1 MKGLMFLKIF
11 LILFI
16 AAGFFV
22 YNKAQQ
28 IVTLPHEVTEDTF
41 VQIKSGMPLR
51 DIAEMLRQNKL
62 IEHNYEFIL
71 YVKFYKL
78 YPKFKAGEYL
88 INNDISIA
96 GLADL
101 FSGGKTHL
109 RKLTIPEGL
118 TAREAMD
125 IILDNEFL
133 EDDFTPFKE
142 GEILPETYTF
152 TRHEKRQKL
161 VNQAKEAMDKV
172 LQQAWDERDA
182 DLPLKNKEEMLV
194 LASIVEKETGVAD
207 ERPQVASVFVNRLKK
222 GMLLQTDPCAT
233 IVYILTEI
241 QGKPHPDRVLLEDTK
256 IDSPYNTY
264 KYEGLPPKPICNPG
278 KAAIMAV
285 AHPDKT
291 PYLYFVASGEGG
303 HNFARTLEEHNSNVH
318 KWKAKSK

>member
-1 MKGLMFLKIF
+1 MRSLLFLKIF
-11 LILFI
+11 IILFI

-22 YNKAQQ
+22 YSQVQQ
-28 IVTLPHEVTEDTF
+28 VIDTPHKVAEDTF
-41 VQIKSGMPLR
+41 VQIKTGMPLQ
-51 DIAEMLRQNKL
+51 DIAEMLRRNKL

-71 YVKFYKL
+71 YVKFNKL
-78 YPKFKAGEYL
+78 YPKFRAGEYL

-125 IILDNEFL
+125 IILNNEYL
-133 EDDFTPFKE
+133 ENDFTPFKE

-152 TRHEKRQKL
+152 SRHEERQKL
-161 VNQAKEAMDKV
+161 VDQAKQALNKV
-172 LQQAWDERDA
+172 LQQAWDERDT

-207 ERPQVASVFVNRLKK
+207 ERPQVASVFINRLRKD
-222 GMLLQTDPCAT
+222 MLLQTDPTVIYAIT
-233 IVYILTEI
+233 EGKSDLKRKLTRN
-241 QGKPHPDRVLLEDTK
+241 DLD

-264 KYEGLPPKPICNPG
+264 KYAGLPPAPICNPG

-291 PYLYFVASGEGG
+291 PYLYFVASGNGG
-303 HNFARTLEEHNSNVH
+303 HNFARTLDEHNQNVR
-318 KWKAKSK
+318 KWKAVNK

>member
-1 MKGLMFLKIF
+1 MRNLLFLKIF

-22 YNKAQQ
+22 YSRAQQ
-28 IVTLPHEVTEDTF
+28 IVDTPHKVTEDTF
-41 VQIKSGMPLR
+41 VQITTGMPLQN
-51 DIAEMLRQNKL
+51 IAEMLRRNKL

-71 YVKFYKL
+71 YVKLNKL

-88 INNDISIA
+88 INNDISVA

-125 IILDNEFL
+125 IILNNEYL
-133 EDDFTPFKE
+133 ENDFTPFKE

-152 TRHEKRQKL
+152 SRHEERQKL
-161 VNQAKEAMDKV
+161 VNQAKQALDKV
-172 LQQAWDERDA
+172 LSQAWENRDA
-182 DLPLKNKEEMLV
+182 DLPLKNKDEMLI

-207 ERPQVASVFVNRLKK
+207 ERPQVASVFINRLKK
-222 GMLLQTDPCAT
+222 DMLLQTDPTVIYA
-233 IVYILTEI
+233 LTE
-241 QGKPHPDRVLLEDTK
+241 GKSDLKRSLTRKDLE

-264 KYEGLPPKPICNPG
+264 KYAGLPPTPICNPG
-278 KAAIMAV
+278 KAAIEAV

-291 PYLYFVASGEGG
+291 PYLYFVASGNGG
-303 HNFARTLEEHNSNVH
+303 HNFARTLEEHNNNVR
-318 KWKAKSK
+318 KWKAVSK

>member
-1 MKGLMFLKIF
+1 MKSLMFLKIF

-28 IVTLPHEVTEDTF
+28 IVTVPHEVTEDTF
-41 VQIKSGMPLR
+41 VQIKSGMPLQ
-51 DIAEMLRQNKL
+51 DIADMLRKNKL
-62 IEHNYEFIL
+62 IEHNYEFVL

-118 TAREAMD
+118 TAREAME
-125 IILDNEFL
+125 IILANEFL

-152 TRHEKRQKL
+152 TRHEERQKL

-194 LASIVEKETGVAD
+194 LASIVEKETGVTN
-207 ERPQVASVFVNRLKK
+207 ERPQVASVFINRLKK
-222 GMLLQTDPCAT
+222 GMLLQTDPTVIYAIT
-233 IVYILTEI
+233 EGKKDLGRSLTR
-241 QGKPHPDRVLLEDTK
+241 KDLE
-256 IDSPYNTY
+256 IDSPFNTY

-303 HNFARTLEEHNSNVH
+303 HNFARTLEEHNNNVR

>member
-1 MKGLMFLKIF
+1 MKSLMFLKIF

-28 IVTLPHEVTEDTF
+28 IVTVPHEVTEDTF
-41 VQIKSGMPLR
+41 VQIKSGMPLQ
-51 DIAEMLRQNKL
+51 DIADMLRKNKL
-62 IEHNYEFIL
+62 IEHNYEFVL

-96 GLADL
+96 RLADL

-118 TAREAMD
+118 TAREAME
-125 IILDNEFL
+125 IILANEFL

-152 TRHEKRQKL
+152 TRHEERQKL

-194 LASIVEKETGVAD
+194 LASIVEKETGVTN
-207 ERPQVASVFVNRLKK
+207 ERPQVASVFINRLKK
-222 GMLLQTDPCAT
+222 GMLLQTDPTVIYAIT
-233 IVYILTEI
+233 EGKKDLGRSLTR
-241 QGKPHPDRVLLEDTK
+241 KDLE
-256 IDSPYNTY
+256 IDSPFNTY
-264 KYEGLPPKPICNPG
+264 KYAGLPPKPICNPG

-303 HNFARTLEEHNSNVH
+303 HNFARTLEEHNNNVR

>member
-11 LILFI
+11 LIFFI

-28 IVTLPHEVTEDTF
+28 IVTVPHEVTEDTF

-125 IILDNEFL
+125 IIMNNEYL

-142 GEILPETYTF
+142 GDILPETYTF
-152 TRHEKRQKL
+152 TRHEERQKL

-172 LQQAWDERDA
+172 LQQAWNEKDA
-182 DLPLKNKEEMLV
+182 DLPLKNKEEMLI
-194 LASIVEKETGVAD
+194 LASIVEKETGVAN
-207 ERPQVASVFVNRLKK
+207 ERPQVASVFINRLRK
-222 GMLLQTDPCAT
+222 GMLLQTDPTVIYAIT
-233 IVYILTEI
+233 EGKKDLERSLTR
-241 QGKPHPDRVLLEDTK
+241 KDLE
-256 IDSPYNTY
+256 IDSPFNTY

-303 HNFARTLEEHNSNVH
+303 HNFARTLEEHNSNVR